1 MKMKLEVNTPHTHEQ
16 LPVKDLKEQKETLAE
31 ICQEIVGVLGYTE
44 TEVIEVV
51 LTGKEKSYIITLY

>member
-1 MKMKLEVNTPHTHEQ
+1 MKMKLEMITPHTHEQ
-16 LPVKDLKEQKETLAE
+16 LPVKDLKDQKGLLVEV
-31 ICQEIVGVLGYTE
+31 CKGIVDVLGYTE